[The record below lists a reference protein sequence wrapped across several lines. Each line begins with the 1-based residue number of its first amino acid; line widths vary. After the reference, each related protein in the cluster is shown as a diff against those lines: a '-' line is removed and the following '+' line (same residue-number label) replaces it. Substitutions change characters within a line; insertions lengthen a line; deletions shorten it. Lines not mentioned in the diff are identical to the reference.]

1 MKKYTDLLPT
11 TIKQFVK
18 YGLIGLLNVIIYLA
32 VFELLTRVFL
42 VHYRISNASA
52 SLISFA
58 NSLYFN
64 RRWTFKSQKHWLRD
78 LLYFGIIFALC
89 FTIQDKTLTTLV
101 EDYKMDPQLAKYIAI
116 FAFAIPNFTL
126 NKLITF
132 RTKKE
137 ELEQIENE

>member
-1 MKKYTDLLPT
+1 MKKYTNLLPNT
-11 TIKQFVK
+11 VKQFVK
-18 YGLIGLLNVIIYLA
+18 YGLIGLLNVVIYLV
-32 VFELLTRVFL
+32 VFECLTKLFFI
-42 VHYRISNASA
+42 HYRIANGIA

-64 RRWTFKSQKHWLRD
+64 RKWTFKSQKHWFRD

-101 EDYKMDPQLAKYIAI
+101 ETCKMDPQTAKYLAI

-132 RTKKE
+132 RIKKQD
-137 ELEQIENE
+137 LEQSKNE